1 MSTLEKIKIF
11 FEKCFS
17 CFKLP
22 EKDIPQL
29 IITGKKIVPKSISY
43 ENTMNPIKEN
53 KIQTNTVLKKTI
65 SHKPNIVNIKLDI
78 PKRNLNKTTIKSNSK
93 TPIASDF
100 IIVDM

>member
-11 FEKCFS
+11 FDKCFS

-22 EKDIPQL
+22 EKDIPEL
-29 IITGKKIVPKSISY
+29 VIIGKKILPKPLTYNNHII
-43 ENTMNPIKEN
+43 PIEEN
-53 KIQTNTVLKKTI
+53 KTNTVFKKTI

-78 PKRNLNKTTIKSNSK
+78 PKRNLHKTTIKSKSK